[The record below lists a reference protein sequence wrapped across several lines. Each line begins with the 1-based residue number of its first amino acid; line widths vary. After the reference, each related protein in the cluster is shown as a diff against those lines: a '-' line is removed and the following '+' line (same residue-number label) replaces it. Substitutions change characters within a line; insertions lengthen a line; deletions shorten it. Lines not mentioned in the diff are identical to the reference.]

1 MTDITKDVGVATAL
15 LTEFTEHRL
24 PRALAL
30 RDKVER
36 GEKLEDLDI
45 AFMKEVLST
54 AQRIQPLVDQHP
66 EYQAIYAQAAQIHAE
81 IIEKALANE
90 ESERRSGM

>member
-1 MTDITKDVGVATAL
+1 MTEIPKDVGVATAL

-45 AFMKEVLST
+45 AFMKEVLTT

-66 EYQAIYAQAAQIHAE
+66 EYQAIYAQATQIHKE
-81 IIEKALANE
+81 IIEKALAIE
-90 ESERRSGM
+90 ESERVSGI

>member
-1 MTDITKDVGVATAL
+1 MTEIPKDVGVATAL

-45 AFMKEVLST
+45 AFMKEVLRWWISIRST
-54 AQRIQPLVDQHP
+54 
-66 EYQAIYAQAAQIHAE
+66 
-81 IIEKALANE
+81 
-90 ESERRSGM
+90 RRFTLRRPRSTPRS